1 MTKTIECYYDFASPN
16 VYLADQVLPAIA
28 ERAGAEIDYIPCLLG
43 GIFKATGNQAPMIA
57 FAGVKGKV
65 DYEMLE
71 VRRFIEAHDLK
82 AFRMNPNFPGN
93 TLTMMRTM
101 IAANEEGVGAPY
113 RRAVAT
119 ALWEDG
125 ADIGKREVLAE
136 TLTAAGL
143 DAEALIARAAAP
155 EIKARLAELTAAAV
169 DRGVFGLPTWF
180 VGDEMF
186 YGKERLGQIEQALT
200 R

>member
-82 AFRMNPNFPGN
+82 AFRMNPNFPVN

-101 IAANEEGVGAPY
+101 IAANEAGVGAPY